1 MDLICRDFLFF
12 HIFFFKQSC
21 RTHRSI
27 RAVAAAPLLLLSSLQ
42 HRSCRNYAPLTG
54 LSDLTAAATTRT
66 HTHKEER
73 EKEGGKKER
82 KRIKDEARRR
92 RDNFDGAN

>member
-1 MDLICRDFLFF
+1 MQDSQEHPCYR
-12 HIFFFKQSC
+12 
-21 RTHRSI
+21 RSSS
-27 RAVAAAPLLLLSSLQ
+27 PPLLLSSLQ

-54 LSDLTAAATTRT
+54 LSDLTAAATT

-73 EKEGGKKER
+73 EKEGGKEER